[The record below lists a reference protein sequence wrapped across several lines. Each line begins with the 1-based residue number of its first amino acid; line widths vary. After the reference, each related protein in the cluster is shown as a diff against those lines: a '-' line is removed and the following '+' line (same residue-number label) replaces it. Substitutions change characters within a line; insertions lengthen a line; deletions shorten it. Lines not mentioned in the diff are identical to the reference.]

1 MNITVLAYTPRPP
14 AAPHRDPEV
23 FYFTPPER
31 RVFKKKE
38 RLTVSQW
45 AERHRVVTNGP
56 MTGKWRNDVTPYLVE
71 PMDTIGLPW
80 VRRVILCFAP
90 QTGKTQVAFNF
101 LGYAIDQDPGPAM
114 YVMPDEKITK
124 RISRRRILPMFRGS
138 PRIADLLSQRA
149 DDTTALAVHFQNGMD
164 FMMAWATSA
173 AELSSESIRYLIRDE
188 LDKFP
193 EFSGKE
199 ADPLA
204 LAEIRT
210 NAYPYTKKIIDLST
224 PTTDS
229 GYIGK
234 AIEHEADEVRD
245 YHVPC
250 PVCREEQIMVFGRSE
265 AGVGGIV
272 WPQKCRD
279 PRDIIRGKLAHYQ
292 CRACGMLWDDYQ
304 RTQAVRRG
312 RWIARVAKERP
323 VAVGFHLP
331 SWYSPFVSLS
341 EVAAAFL
348 RGQEDPGKL
357 MVFVTQHAA
366 EVWRETIIPKK
377 ESGVLEKKTDIPGGV
392 VPADAVALTC
402 GIDVQKLGFWFV
414 VRAWAEDLTSWLIQY
429 GYMTAWAD
437 LEALVFNTRYPVQ
450 GSADTMGI
458 WRTAIDT
465 GGGETESNEWTRTEE
480 IYQWVRSQ
488 QPGRVFGT
496 KGATHVRSLG
506 LKRIKITK
514 IDVLPRSN
522 KPIPG
527 GLELRLLDTSQ
538 YKALLHWRMERKEG
552 ESQRFFLHADTG
564 IDYARQ
570 ILSEELARDRKG
582 KTYWKQRSK
591 DNHLLDCECLAAACA
606 DSEWLPSLKMIAKHL
621 KERTAEARQ
630 EKPTPQRDPIN
641 ERKQVREYSRPGWLD
656 R

>member
-1 MNITVLAYTPRPP
+1 MLSGTEACFALTG
-14 AAPHRDPEV
+14 AACLFLRRTSGEQV
-23 FYFTPPER
+23 EQAVAFTFTPAER
-31 RVFKKKE
+31 MVFRKKE
-38 RLTVSQW
+38 NLTVSQW

-80 VRRVILCFAP
+80 VRRIILCFAP

-101 LGYAIDQDPGPAM
+101 LCYAIDQDPGPAM

-124 RISRRRILPMFRGS
+124 RISRRRIIPMFRGS
-138 PRIADLLSQRA
+138 PRIAALMSERA
-149 DDTTALAVHFQNGMD
+149 DDTTATAVHFQNGTD
-164 FMMAWATSA
+164 LMMAWATSA

-234 AIEHEADEVRD
+234 AIEQEADEVRD
-245 YHVPC
+245 FHVPC
-250 PVCREEQIMVFGRSE
+250 PVCNDEQPLVFGRG
-265 AGVGGIV
+265 ADGVGGIV

-279 PRDIIRGKLAHYQ
+279 PREVAHRKLARYQ
-292 CRACGMLWDDYQ
+292 CRACGMLWDDYL
-304 RTQAVRRG
+304 RNEAVQRG
-312 RWIARVAKERP
+312 RWVARKADPDHRAVS
-323 VAVGFHLP
+323 VGFHLP

-341 EVAAAFL
+341 DAAAAFL
-348 RGQEDPGKL
+348 RGQDDPQKL

-377 ESGVLEKKTDIPGGV
+377 ESGVLEHKTDLPAGV
-392 VPADAVALTC
+392 VPPEAVALTC

-429 GYMTAWAD
+429 GYMTSWAD
-437 LEALVFNTRYPVQ
+437 IEALVFNTRYPVQ
-450 GSADTMGI
+450 GSEETMGI
-458 WRTAIDT
+458 WRAAIDT
-465 GGGETESNEWTRTEE
+465 GGGETADNEWTRTEE
-480 IYQWVRSQ
+480 IYQWIRSQ
-488 QPGRVFGT
+488 RPGVIYGT
-496 KGATHVRSLG
+496 KGASHIRSLG

-514 IDVLPRSN
+514 IDQLPRSN

-527 GLELRLLDTSQ
+527 GLELRLLDSAQ

-552 ESQRFFLHADTG
+552 ESQRFYLHADTG
-564 IDYARQ
+564 IDYAQQ
-570 ILSEELARDRKG
+570 ILAEELARDRKG
-582 KTYWKQRSK
+582 KTYWKQRSRS
-591 DNHLLDCECLAAACA
+591 NHLLDAECLAASCA
-606 DSEWLPSLKMIAKHL
+606 DSEWLPSLKMMAGYL
-621 KERTAEARQ
+621 KQRKDPQHVARQ
-630 EKPTPQRDPIN
+630 KRRVIN
-641 ERKQVREYSRPGWLD
+641 RGVM
-656 R
+656 